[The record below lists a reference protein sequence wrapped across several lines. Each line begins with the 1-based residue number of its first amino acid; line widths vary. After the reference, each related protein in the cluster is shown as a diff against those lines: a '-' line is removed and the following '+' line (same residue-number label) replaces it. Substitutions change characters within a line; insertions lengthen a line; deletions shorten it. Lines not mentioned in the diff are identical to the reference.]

1 MDFGYP
7 PESLIHDDVHGCWTL
22 VPNFDATTMLLHIDT
37 GQERRRSGVFRR
49 PERHNPAD
57 VSLRDARGNEVARG
71 AMTADAP
78 ILLTRPR
85 GGSLRLDRIEIGGNV
100 RVLMTS
106 EPLEPGLT
114 YEEEMPASEVFVRAR
129 PEEIAALPCLAAG
142 SSIAT
147 DEGEQPIDWLR
158 PGDKV
163 LTRDNG
169 YQPLL
174 WVGQVALG
182 RLCPP
187 SARPLTLQAHC
198 FGPAL
203 PQRPLTL
210 TRGHGL
216 LLAAPELQLWFGDN
230 EMFARADQVVR
241 PGDTAAPEPH
251 AGRQVLYHMLFAEQ
265 EVVLAEGLWVETLR
279 ATPDYT
285 ALLPDSARRRLA
297 GKLAGKHRDPARSW
311 LESWEVAMFT
321 KEAKSRQMVA
331 AA

>member
-22 VPNFDATTMLLHIDT
+22 VPSFDATTMLLHIDT

-49 PERHNPAD
+49 PERHDPTD
-57 VSLRDARGNEVARG
+57 VILRDARGNALARG
-71 AMTADAP
+71 TMTADAP
-78 ILLTRPR
+78 IFLNRPR
-85 GGSLRLDRIEIGGNV
+85 GGSLRLDRIEIGGTV
-100 RVLMTS
+100 RLLMAS
-106 EPLEPGLT
+106 EPLEPGMT

-129 PEEIAALPCLAAG
+129 PEEIAALPCLGAG

-187 SARPLTLQAHC
+187 SARPLTLQADC

-241 PGDTAAPEPH
+241 PGDTAAPAPH

-297 GKLAGKHRDPARSW
+297 AKLAGKHRDPARSW
-311 LESWEVAMFT
+311 LESWEVAMFS
-321 KEAKSRQMVA
+321 KETKSRQMVA